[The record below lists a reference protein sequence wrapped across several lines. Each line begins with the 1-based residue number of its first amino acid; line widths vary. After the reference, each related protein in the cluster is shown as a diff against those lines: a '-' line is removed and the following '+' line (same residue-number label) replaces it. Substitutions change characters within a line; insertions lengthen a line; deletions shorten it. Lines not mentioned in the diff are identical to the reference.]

1 MKITINRFLGG
12 YDGKNCYVHARAS
25 ALDENNLILTMQN
38 LNVAGCDD
46 FSPLLVMK
54 SADGGRTW
62 TDPAPDNAFITEYD
76 ENGTRTLAC
85 DATHLYHKKTGV
97 SLIACHSVSY
107 AKGARDPLATYERVT
122 MYSTYDEKTGSFA
135 PIQKIA
141 VPRDVCPV
149 DTATGCSQFI
159 EDENGDVLLPV
170 VVYHDPTL
178 KYAASENPCTTAIL
192 RLGFDGKTL
201 TFKEMGNEIGYPTAR
216 GVGEASITFF
226 KGKYY
231 QTIRHDEC
239 ALWSVSEDGLHFS
252 EPQKWTWDT
261 GCELLSYNTQ
271 AHWLQCGGKLYLVYT
286 RKAGNNDHV
295 FRHRAPLFMAE
306 VDVEKM
312 CVLRHTEE
320 IVVPERG
327 ARLGNFG
334 VTQINENKAI
344 ITVNE
349 WMQPV
354 GCEKYGSD
362 NSLFITTVEA

>member
-1 MKITINRFLGG
+1 MKITIDHHLGG
-12 YDGKNCYVHARAS
+12 FNGKECLVHARAG
-25 ALDENNLILTMQN
+25 ALNEKELVMTMQM

-54 SADGGRTW
+54 SFDGGKSWTEPTPDTAFIPDTDADGLRRVG
-62 TDPAPDNAFITEYD
+62 
-76 ENGTRTLAC
+76 C
-85 DATHLYHKKTGV
+85 DATLLFHKKTGV
-97 SLIACHSVSY
+97 LIVAGHTACYEAGANIPAKSY
-107 AKGARDPLATYERVT
+107 RRQTF
-122 MYSTYDEKTGSFA
+122 YSTYDPQTGSFA
-135 PIQKIA
+135 PIQWIDI
-141 VPRDVCPV
+141 P
-149 DTATGCSQFI
+149 ATLTPFDCANGCSQYIEEESGDILMPMCVFH
-159 EDENGDVLLPV
+159 EDEPSGSAVF
-170 VVYHDPTL
+170 
-178 KYAASENPCTTAIL
+178 
-192 RLGFDGKTL
+192 RLGFDGKRFTV
-201 TFKEMGNEIGYPTAR
+201 KDMGNELTYPTAR
-216 GVGEASITFF
+216 GIGEVSITRY

-231 QTIRHDEC
+231 LTIRHDDC

-252 EPQKWTWDT
+252 EPQKWTWDA

-334 VTQINENKAI
+334 VTQINDNKAI

-362 NSLFITTVEA
+362 NSLFVTTVEA